1 MHLIAAL
8 NGGRSKTA
16 HPAVPA
22 SAAELADAAHGAGE
36 AGAQAVHFHVRG
48 RDGRESL
55 APHDVALA
63 VAALRPLRIP
73 FGVSTG
79 AWIIADPAE
88 RLRVIGAWTALPD
101 FASVNFDEA
110 GAVDLARHLLS
121 RGVAVEIGIPHRL
134 AAEEL
139 VRSGLAPRCMRV
151 MFEPREQELASAIA
165 CVAEAE
171 SVLDAAGVECPEAP
185 PRGGCDGL
193 DAARRGGRPGI
204 RQPHRLRG
212 RAQSS
217 GGRSGPEQCGSGAR
231 GMGQG
236 PRLGVTRLRRSTP
249 REHS

>member
-48 RDGRESL
+48 PDGRESL

-101 FASVNFDEA
+101 FASVNLDEA
-110 GAVDLARHLLS
+110 GAVDLVRHLLS

-171 SVLDAAGVECPEAP
+171 SVLDAAGVECPRLLHGVDVTAWTLLDEAVA
-185 PRGGCDGL
+185 RGYDSRIGFEDALSLPEGG
-193 DAARRGGRPGI
+193 AARSNADLVRAAWARI
-204 RQPHRLRG
+204 R
-212 RAQSS
+212 AS
-217 GGRSGPEQCGSGAR
+217 A
-231 GMGQG
+231 
-236 PRLGVTRLRRSTP
+236 
-249 REHS
+249 